1 MPTTLRSSS
10 RYGGVAVDE
19 SGHVLNT
26 EDAVIE
32 GLYACGEV
40 TGSRNFQITGAYAG
54 GFGTALTTVHIT
66 GLTILSDLK

>member
-1 MPTTLRSSS
+1 
-10 RYGGVAVDE
+10 
-19 SGHVLNT
+19 VLNT

-54 GFGTALTTVHIT
+54 GLGTALTTGHIT